1 MHEYVTKAFILST
14 EPAGEANL
22 RITMFTQSSGKVVAL
37 ARSARKPKAKLTAHL
52 QPLSISRVRLV
63 ERKGVQVVDAMRIS
77 TSSESTSTSMED
89 MQKMIALLGVAQLID
104 KMTDLYHPDPELW
117 ALIENGA
124 LASASTLKIL
134 GFDPAH
140 ARCRFCDAGKPSH
153 FLIKDSEFVCDSCF
167 TASLKAEHKE
177 RVVVQ

>member
-22 RITMFTQSSGKVVAL
+22 RVTMFTQSSGKVVAL

-63 ERKGVQVVDAMRIS
+63 ERKGVQVVDAMKIS
-77 TSSESTSTSMED
+77 TSNEYTSMSAD
-89 MQKMIALLGVAQLID
+89 WASRMIALLGVAQLID

-117 ALIENGA
+117 ALIESGS

-140 ARCRFCDAGKPSH
+140 ARCRDCNTSNPSH
-153 FLIKDSEFVCDSCF
+153 FLIKDAEYLCNSCF
-167 TASLKAEHKE
+167 TPSAKSANKE